1 MEDEMKRK
9 FRKDKEKEQE
19 PQAEAPQEQP
29 EGEAPQEP
37 TAEEQPAQEAQET
50 DGITDLKP
58 LLEASRQKAEEY
70 LNLAQRV
77 QADFDNFRRRNQSV
91 RADAFEDGAR
101 ELVKTLLP
109 VVDNL
114 ERALA
119 AESTDDNLKAGVA
132 MVHKQLMDVLQ
143 KRGVEVIDRPGEVF
157 DPNLET
163 AVLQGTED
171 DGEKGTVCQVLQKG
185 YRMGG
190 VILRSAMVKVVPE

>member
-1 MEDEMKRK
+1 MKRK
-9 FRKDKEKEQE
+9 FRKDKEKEHE

>member
-37 TAEEQPAQEAQET
+37 AAEEQPAQDPQET

-119 AESTDDNLKAGVA
+119 AESTDDTLKAGVA
-132 MVHKQLMDVLQ
+132 MVHKQLMDVLS
-143 KRGVEVIDRPGEVF
+143 KRGVEVIDRQGEVF

>member
-1 MEDEMKRK
+1 MKRK
-9 FRKDKEKEQE
+9 FRKDKEKDQE

-29 EGEAPQEP
+29 ADETPQEP
-37 TAEEQPAQEAQET
+37 AAEEQPAQEAQET

>member
-1 MEDEMKRK
+1 MKRK

-37 TAEEQPAQEAQET
+37 AAEEQPVQEPQET

-119 AESTDDNLKAGVA
+119 AESTDDTLKAGVA
-132 MVHKQLMDVLQ
+132 MVHKQLMDVLS
-143 KRGVEVIDRPGEVF
+143 KRGVEVIDRQGEVF

>member
-1 MEDEMKRK
+1 MKRK

-29 EGEAPQEP
+29 EGEAPQDP
-37 TAEEQPAQEAQET
+37 AAEEQPAQEPQET

-119 AESTDDNLKAGVA
+119 AESTDDTLKAGVA
-132 MVHKQLMDVLQ
+132 MVHKQLMDVLS

>member
-1 MEDEMKRK
+1 MKRK

-29 EGEAPQEP
+29 EEENPQEP
-37 TAEEQPAQEAQET
+37 VPEEAQKAEAEQEA
-50 DGITDLKP
+50 DGITNLKP

-119 AESTDDNLKAGVA
+119 ADSTDDTLKAGVA
-132 MVHKQLMDVLQ
+132 MVYKQLMDVLQ
-143 KRGVEVIDRPGEVF
+143 KRGVEVIDRAGEVF

>member
-1 MEDEMKRK
+1 MKRK
-9 FRKDKEKEQE
+9 FRKDKEKEPE

-37 TAEEQPAQEAQET
+37 GPEEPQPQEAQEA

-119 AESTDDNLKAGVA
+119 AESSDDTLKAGVA
-132 MVHKQLMDVLQ
+132 MVYKQLMDVLQ
-143 KRGVEVIDRPGEVF
+143 KRGVEVIDRLGEKF

-190 VILRSAMVKVVPE
+190 IILRSAMVKVVPE

>member
-1 MEDEMKRK
+1 MEEDMKKKFKNRDEEPKPENGE
-9 FRKDKEKEQE
+9 DPEQ
-19 PQAEAPQEQP
+19 
-29 EGEAPQEP
+29 
-37 TAEEQPAQEAQET
+37 TAENSAEEAAAAEEE
-50 DGITDLKP
+50 IVKDLKP

-77 QADFDNFRRRNQSV
+77 QADFDNFRRRNVNV

-119 AESTDDNLKAGVA
+119 AESTDETLKSGVA
-132 MVHKQLMDVLQ
+132 MVYKQLTDILQ
-143 KRGVEVIDRPGEVF
+143 KRGVEVIDRAGEKF
-157 DPNLET
+157 DPNLES
-163 AVLQGTED
+163 AVLQGTEE

>member
-1 MEDEMKRK
+1 MKRK

-29 EGEAPQEP
+29 EREAPQEP
-37 TAEEQPAQEAQET
+37 AAEEQPAQEPQET

-119 AESTDDNLKAGVA
+119 AESTDDTLKAGVA
-132 MVHKQLMDVLQ
+132 MVYKQLMDVLS

-163 AVLQGTED
+163 AVLQGTEE

>member
-1 MEDEMKRK
+1 MKRK
-9 FRKDKEKEQE
+9 FRKDKEKDQE

-29 EGEAPQEP
+29 ADETPQEP
-37 TAEEQPAQEAQET
+37 AAEEQPAQEAQET

-119 AESTDDNLKAGVA
+119 AESTDDTLKAGVA

>member
-1 MEDEMKRK
+1 MKRK
-9 FRKDKEKEQE
+9 FRREKDKEENSREPEQAPE
-19 PQAEAPQEQP
+19 NEANAQPEAPQE
-29 EGEAPQEP
+29 E
-37 TAEEQPAQEAQET
+37 PAQDAP
-50 DGITDLKP
+50 DGVTDLKP

-119 AESTDDNLKAGVA
+119 AESTDDTLKAGVA
-132 MVHKQLMDVLQ
+132 MVHKQLMDVLS

>member
-1 MEDEMKRK
+1 MKRK

-119 AESTDDNLKAGVA
+119 AESTDDTLK
-132 MVHKQLMDVLQ
+132 
-143 KRGVEVIDRPGEVF
+143 
-157 DPNLET
+157 
-163 AVLQGTED
+163 
-171 DGEKGTVCQVLQKG
+171 
-185 YRMGG
+185 
-190 VILRSAMVKVVPE
+190 

>member
-1 MEDEMKRK
+1 MEEDMKKKFKNRDEEPKPENGE
-9 FRKDKEKEQE
+9 DPEQA
-19 PQAEAPQEQP
+19 AENS
-29 EGEAPQEP
+29 
-37 TAEEQPAQEAQET
+37 AEEAAAAEEE
-50 DGITDLKP
+50 IVKDLKP

-119 AESTDDNLKAGVA
+119 AESTDDTLKAGVA

>member
-1 MEDEMKRK
+1 MKRK
-9 FRKDKEKEQE
+9 FRKENDQEKPQNSPAEEPQEPAQEEVPQE
-19 PQAEAPQEQP
+19 PQAEEIA
-29 EGEAPQEP
+29 G
-37 TAEEQPAQEAQET
+37 T

-119 AESTDDNLKAGVA
+119 AESSDDTLKAGVA
-132 MVHKQLMDVLQ
+132 MVYKQLMDTLQ
-143 KRGVEVIDRPGEVF
+143 KRGVEVIDRTGEKF

-163 AVLQGTED
+163 AVLQGTEEE
-171 DGEKGTVCQVLQKG
+171 GEKGAVCQVLQKG
-185 YRMGG
+185 YRMNG
-190 VILRSAMVKVVPE
+190 VILRTAMVKVVPE

>member
-1 MEDEMKRK
+1 MKRK
-9 FRKDKEKEQE
+9 FRKDKEKEKEQ
-19 PQAEAPQEQP
+19 QAEAPQEQP
-29 EGEAPQEP
+29 AEETEESPQ
-37 TAEEQPAQEAQET
+37 EQPAETQEPEAE
-50 DGITDLKP
+50 IISDLKP

-91 RADAFEDGAR
+91 RADAYEDGAR
-101 ELVKTLLP
+101 DLVKTLLP

-119 AESTDDNLKAGVA
+119 AESTDDTLKAGVA
-132 MVHKQLMDVLQ
+132 MVCKQLMDVLT

-163 AVLQGTED
+163 AVLQGTEE

>member
-1 MEDEMKRK
+1 MKRK

-19 PQAEAPQEQP
+19 TQAEAPQEQP

>member
-1 MEDEMKRK
+1 MKRK

-37 TAEEQPAQEAQET
+37 AAEEQPAQEPQET

-119 AESTDDNLKAGVA
+119 AESTDDTLKAGVA
-132 MVHKQLMDVLQ
+132 MVHKQLMDVLS

>member
-1 MEDEMKRK
+1 MKRK
-9 FRKDKEKEQE
+9 NRKEKDHQQE
-19 PQAEAPQEQP
+19 PLPEETPAGENAENEAEEAAEANADAAP
-29 EGEAPQEP
+29 EAA
-37 TAEEQPAQEAQET
+37 AENE
-50 DGITDLKP
+50 GIVDLKP

-77 QADFDNFRRRNQSV
+77 QADFDNFRRRNQTV

-119 AESTDDNLKAGVA
+119 AETTDDSLKAGVA
-132 MVHKQLMDVLQ
+132 MVYKQLMDVLI
-143 KRGVEVIDRPGEVF
+143 KRGVEVIDRVGEPF

-163 AVLQGTED
+163 AILQGTEE

-185 YRMGG
+185 YRMAGA
-190 VILRSAMVKVVPE
+190 VLRSAMVKVVPE

>member
-1 MEDEMKRK
+1 MKRK
-9 FRKDKEKEQE
+9 FRKDKEKD

-29 EGEAPQEP
+29 EEENPQEP
-37 TAEEQPAQEAQET
+37 VPEEAQKAEAEQEA
-50 DGITDLKP
+50 DGITNLKP

-119 AESTDDNLKAGVA
+119 ADSTDDTLKAGVA
-132 MVHKQLMDVLQ
+132 MVYKQLMDVLQ
-143 KRGVEVIDRPGEVF
+143 KRGVEVIDRAGEVF

>member
-1 MEDEMKRK
+1 MKRK

-37 TAEEQPAQEAQET
+37 TAGEQPAQEAQET

>member
-1 MEDEMKRK
+1 MKRK

-119 AESTDDNLKAGVA
+119 AESTDDTLKAGVA
-132 MVHKQLMDVLQ
+132 MVHKQLMDVLS
-143 KRGVEVIDRPGEVF
+143 KRGVEVIDRQGEVF

>member
-1 MEDEMKRK
+1 M
-9 FRKDKEKEQE
+9 
-19 PQAEAPQEQP
+19 
-29 EGEAPQEP
+29 
-37 TAEEQPAQEAQET
+37 
-50 DGITDLKP
+50 
-58 LLEASRQKAEEY
+58 
-70 LNLAQRV
+70 
-77 QADFDNFRRRNQSV
+77 
-91 RADAFEDGAR
+91 
-101 ELVKTLLP
+101 
-109 VVDNL
+109 VDNL

>member
-1 MEDEMKRK
+1 MKRK
-9 FRKDKEKEQE
+9 FRKDKEKEKEQ
-19 PQAEAPQEQP
+19 QAEAPQEQP
-29 EGEAPQEP
+29 ADETEETPQ
-37 TAEEQPAQEAQET
+37 EQPAETREPEA
-50 DGITDLKP
+50 DAISDLRP

-119 AESTDDNLKAGVA
+119 AESTDDTLKAGVA
-132 MVHKQLMDVLQ
+132 MVYKQLMDVLS

>member
-1 MEDEMKRK
+1 MKRK

>member
-9 FRKDKEKEQE
+9 NRKNKEKE
-19 PQAEAPQEQP
+19 PQAAV
-29 EGEAPQEP
+29 PQEP
-37 TAEEQPAQEAQET
+37 SEAEQRQEPVPEENPEAQEA

-119 AESTDDNLKAGVA
+119 AESTDDTLKAGVA
-132 MVHKQLMDVLQ
+132 MVYKQLMDTLAR
-143 KRGVEVIDRPGEVF
+143 RGVEVIDRAGEMF

-163 AVLQGTED
+163 AVLQGTEE

-190 VILRSAMVKVVPE
+190 IILRSAMVKVVPE